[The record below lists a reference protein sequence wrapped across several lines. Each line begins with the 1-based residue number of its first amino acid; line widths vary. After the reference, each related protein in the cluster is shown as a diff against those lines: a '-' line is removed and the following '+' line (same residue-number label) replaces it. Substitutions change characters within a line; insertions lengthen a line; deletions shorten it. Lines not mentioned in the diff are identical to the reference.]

1 MGKYL
6 VNSIPMLRNNKK
18 QFSKLNIIKN
28 KIKKI
33 LQSKKFNGKN
43 FYI

>member
-6 VNSIPMLRNNKK
+6 INSIPMLKNDKQ

-33 LQSKKFNGKN
+33 LQSKKLNGKN
-43 FYI
+43 IYI